1 MNRTLLLATLS
12 LVLMLCYAAES
23 RGGSIIAPITYNI
36 QNYASLQNG
45 YTLSGTITTDGTIG
59 TLVASN
65 ITSFS
70 FTISNAGGTIVDQEN
85 GTIAK
90 VENLT
95 ATLTMLTLSDSNPI
109 SQLRLPPVIE
119 DPIEYIRSPGFG
131 VYQAFGNNQSFWEQ
145 NSEDNPGFSLGG
157 DPWVIAVAAS
167 TVPEPGSLTL
177 ALLGGTCLAVVRW
190 ARCRYRTHAVSQT
203 IQTALS

>member
-1 MNRTLLLATLS
+1 MRQARTIAISLLS
-12 LVLMLCYAAES
+12 LTFSHCVVW
-23 RGGSIIAPITYNI
+23 GAPITYNL
-36 QNYASLQNG
+36 QSYPSLQNSN
-45 YTLSGTITTDGTIG
+45 TLTGTITTDGTIG

-70 FTISNAGGTIVDQEN
+70 FTISNAGGTIVDQEG
-85 GTIAK
+85 GTIAE

-95 ATLTMLTLSDSNPI
+95 ATLTMLTLSDSNPL

-131 VYQAFGNNQSFWEQ
+131 VYEAFGNNQLFWQ
-145 NSEDNPGFSLGG
+145 HDSENTPGLSLGG

-177 ALLGGTCLAVVRW
+177 ALLGGTCLAVVQSTRRRRQE
-190 ARCRYRTHAVSQT
+190 AGIPQAILPAHS
-203 IQTALS
+203 